1 MGIYYR
7 DNCVRMMIKEHND
20 ILRYLRNYMVAAG
33 EVLSYPL
40 LRKKEH
46 LDRLI
51 RSAMGMKSEEN

>member
-1 MGIYYR
+1 
-7 DNCVRMMIKEHND
+7 MMIKEHND